1 MVSVSTRALLKIGN
15 KKNFSRGITIPLD
28 WIRFNKP
35 ESIDLYYNGDGLI
48 ILIPSNSEKL
58 AARVKKIMALGA
70 EI

>member
-1 MVSVSTRALLKIGN
+1 MVAVSTRALLKIGN

-48 ILIPSNSEKL
+48 ILVPSNSEKL
-58 AARVKKIMALGA
+58 ADKAKKIMALGA